1 MATIDHDRQL
11 NRRRPPI
18 GVDGVERRPHRPSGE
33 EHVVDQHDRL
43 ARRVTG
49 DVGHRLGHH
58 RAQTEVV
65 SVHGGVERAGRH
77 LRPLDVGH
85 SSSDR
90 SGEFNPAR
98 LHADDHHIV
107 AAVVLLKDLMGHAT
121 DRPGHIV
128 GRHDMRPCSKGAARR
143 LPCEQ
148 AFTLCH

>member
-11 NRRRPPI
+11 NRRRPSI
-18 GVDGVERRPHRPSGE
+18 GMDGVERRPHRPSGE

-43 ARRVTG
+43 ACRVTRN
-49 DVGHRLGHH
+49 VSYRLGHD

-77 LRPLDVGH
+77 LRTLDVGH
-85 SSSDR
+85 GSSDR
-90 SGEFNPAR
+90 PGEVDPAR
-98 LHADDHHIV
+98 LHTDDHHIV
-107 AAVVLLKDLMGHAT
+107 AAMVLFEDLMGHAT
-121 DRPGHIV
+121 DRPGHVV
-128 GRHDMRPCSKGAARR
+128 GRHDLRPCSKGSTRR